1 MGGEKGKF
9 IALEGL
15 DGSGQST
22 QRVLLKKWFDSNG
35 KKCLSTK
42 EPTDSLVGG
51 LIRAQL
57 TGEWRSS
64 AEALQLLFAADR
76 ALHLEKDIVPALE
89 QGLHVVTDR
98 YFFSSIA
105 YGMVGVDKEWLK
117 AINSRFRLPDVT
129 IYLDVRPSECLRRL
143 TGDRVRLEL
152 FEKEEYLKQV
162 RENYLELSTEY
173 SNFYVLDGERPA
185 ETIHEDIIALIKNR
199 VR

>member
-1 MGGEKGKF
+1 MGGKGSF

-22 QRVLLKKWFDSNG
+22 QRVMLKNWFRKNAM
-35 KKCLSTK
+35 KCLTTK

-57 TGEWRSS
+57 KGEWSSS

-89 QGLHVVTDR
+89 KGVHVVTDR

-105 YGMVGVDKEWLK
+105 YGMVDADKAWLQS
-117 AINSRFRLPDVT
+117 INSNFRLPDVT
-129 IYLDVRPSECLRRL
+129 VYLDVRPSECLRRL

-152 FEKEEYLKQV
+152 FEKEEYLKKV
-162 RENYLELSTEY
+162 RENYLELSREY
-173 SNFYVLDGERPA
+173 KNFYVLNGEQPSEA
-185 ETIHEDIIALIKNR
+185 INEEIVKLIKNR
-199 VR
+199 IR